1 MLGGGYASITVTPEK
16 YAATTSDEGW
26 GSLAPGCEGIREWA
40 EGSLAAMKMANE
52 IVSGIQADI
61 TKATPE
67 SLRRSAASLRYT
79 ASLQVS
85 VVAPAK
91 AREAPGRRDRL
102 AARRRRRARQC
113 GDADRER

>member
-1 MLGGGYASITVTPEK
+1 
-16 YAATTSDEGW
+16 
-26 GSLAPGCEGIREWA
+26 
-40 EGSLAAMKMANE
+40 MKMANE

-91 AREAPGRRDRL
+91 ARAAQGDLITVLRTGRRRIG
-102 AARRRRRARQC
+102 QC
-113 GDADRER
+113 GDAD